1 MISDFKPYI
10 DRLRSSGL
18 RPTKQRLAICKTL
31 FGKPQTFH
39 FTIESLKKIISRETN
54 YKISIATLYNTVHTL
69 RKKGYLKKISLQNTK
84 TYFDTNTKKH
94 HHFYDEDADKLSDIK
109 NEDILVS
116 KLPHTPKGKKIKE
129 IEVIVRIASDN
140 HNQRKIVKSIT

>member
-69 RKKGYLKKISLQNTK
+69 RKKGYLKKISLQIFLK
-84 TYFDTNTKKH
+84 RSFASKDKPKFYFESLRCSFTLLI
-94 HHFYDEDADKLSDIK
+94 YS
-109 NEDILVS
+109 S
-116 KLPHTPKGKKIKE
+116 
-129 IEVIVRIASDN
+129 IVWNPDGFRC
-140 HNQRKIVKSIT
+140 

>member
-1 MISDFKPYI
+1 MSDFKPYI

-31 FGKPQTFH
+31 FGKPETFH
-39 FTIESLKKIISRETN
+39 FTIESLKKIISRDIK

-69 RKKGYLKKISLQNTK
+69 KKKGHLKQISLHNRK
-84 TYFDTNTKKH
+84 AYFDTNTKKH
-94 HHFYDEDADKLSDIK
+94 HHFYDEDTDKLSDIK

-116 KLPHTPKGKKIKE
+116 KVPHTPKGKKIKE
-129 IEVIVRIASDN
+129 IEVVVSIASDN